1 MRLHLVRHGR
11 PAVERHRPAHEWVLD
26 PAGYDDV
33 WALRDRLPRQAAW
46 YCSPEPR
53 ATETAQ
59 LLTDAGVGIVD
70 GLREHVRD
78 STEWVE
84 DLEDAVR
91 DAFARPEVSVRAG
104 WEPLAHCR
112 ARVVA
117 AVEPILATHADEGVV
132 LVGHGTAWTALAAVL
147 GGTEP
152 DLDRWARLTLPDVLV
167 LDLA

>member
-11 PAVERHRPAHEWVLD
+11 PSVDLDRPAHEWVLD

-33 WALRDRLPRQAAW
+33 WALRDRLPRRAAW

-59 LLTDAGVGIVD
+59 LLTDDGVGILD

-78 STEWVE
+78 STVWIE
-84 DLEDAVR
+84 DLEGAVR
-91 DAFARPEVSVRAG
+91 DAFARPEVPVRDG
-104 WEPLAHCR
+104 WEPLALCR
-112 ARVVA
+112 DRVVA
-117 AVEPILATHADEGVV
+117 AVEPILAAHAAADVV
-132 LVGHGTAWTALAAVL
+132 LVGHGTAWTVLAAVL
-147 GGTEP
+147 TGTEP

-167 LDLA
+167 LDLP